1 MFRRVFLCATL
12 ATSLAAPAGAET
24 IYGLT
29 NLQQLVAFDSA
40 TRTVTSTLDLQGF
53 SLLGEIALGIDF
65 RPATGQLYALSNL
78 NNLFTI
84 DLTSGA
90 RTQIGTSL
98 AITGDVK
105 AIDFNPTVDRLRV
118 LGSGGS
124 TTNLRVNP
132 DTGAA
137 TVDGNHAFAAGD
149 PNAGDVPAVV
159 NGAYTNSVAGATS
172 TTLYTIEAGND
183 VLATQAPPNAGTLN
197 TVGALGAN
205 VVTSGGFTG
214 FDISGATGTA
224 YLVGNSFFGGGGL
237 QPNAL
242 YAVSLSSGLAS
253 NLGAISGINGSLR
266 DIAVAPRA
274 VPEPATLLLAA
285 LGAAFGLRRRTRAA
299 R

>member
-1 MFRRVFLCATL
+1 M
-12 ATSLAAPAGAET
+12 
-24 IYGLT
+24 
-29 NLQQLVAFDSA
+29 
-40 TRTVTSTLDLQGF
+40 
-53 SLLGEIALGIDF
+53 
-65 RPATGQLYALSNL
+65 
-78 NNLFTI
+78 
-84 DLTSGA
+84 
-90 RTQIGTSL
+90 
-98 AITGDVK
+98 
-105 AIDFNPTVDRLRV
+105 DRLRV
-118 LGSGGS
+118 LGSGGA

-132 DTGAA
+132 DTGVAI
-137 TVDGNHAFAAGD
+137 VDGNHAFAAGD
-149 PNAGDVPAVV
+149 ANAGDVPAVV

-183 VLATQAPPNAGTLN
+183 ILATQVPPNAGTLN

-224 YLVGNSFFGGGGL
+224 YLVGNSLVGGGL

-274 VPEPATLLLAA
+274 VPEPATLILAA
-285 LGAAFGLRRRTRAA
+285 LGAVFGLRRRA
-299 R
+299 RTAQ